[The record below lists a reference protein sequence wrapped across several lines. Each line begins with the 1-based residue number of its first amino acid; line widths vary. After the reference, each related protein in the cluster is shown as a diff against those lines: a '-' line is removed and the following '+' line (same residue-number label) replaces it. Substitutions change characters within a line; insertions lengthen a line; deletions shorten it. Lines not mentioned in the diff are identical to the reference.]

1 MNRFSTAMI
10 LFATNAVALKM
21 RAHNAQDATLDASV
35 TGPTHHATLDASAT
49 AGPKSSVTGI
59 MSAVSGKLNAAVD
72 AAKDAAKTKA
82 KAKEEDAPVVFD
94 GTFGLGYLE
103 AMTGMTPAAI
113 EASVTEAEAAAFTLA
128 AGMTPAAI
136 EASVTEAEAAAFTL
150 AAGMTPAAV
159 EASVNEAEAT
169 KDTKAE
175 VVPLTE
181 DELTAFFKAEAD
193 KIKEAAI
200 ATAAVD
206 TTTAAEA
213 TKAEAEAAKITEAA
227 IATAADDTTTAS
239 VSEDPVETFEI
250 EAEAGASDAVLDA
263 EITTDAELDAE
274 LDALYD
280 EEFAA
285 GA

>member
-1 MNRFSTAMI
+1 
-10 LFATNAVALKM
+10 
-21 RAHNAQDATLDASV
+21 
-35 TGPTHHATLDASAT
+35 
-49 AGPKSSVTGI
+49 VTGI

-82 KAKEEDAPVVFD
+82 KAKEEEAPVVFD

-128 AGMTPAAI
+128 AGMTPAAV
-136 EASVTEAEAAAFTL
+136 EASVT
-150 AAGMTPAAV
+150 
-159 EASVNEAEAT
+159 EAEAT